1 MRETLSGSAGQK
13 RPWLA
18 AVLAFILPGLGHLYL
33 RLWLRAVGWFLL
45 IVTVGSLLIPDG
57 TEPETVSIEAAL
69 EASRSV
75 PPALTLVI
83 LAVTL
88 VSVVDAYW
96 MAARINNSDQPSLAD
111 DSPGTGTGTETG
123 TETET
128 ETGSAPTDSSTQE
141 CPNCGREIDDELTFC
156 HWCTTRVD
164 ETG

>member
-57 TEPETVSIEAAL
+57 TEPETVSVEAAL
-69 EASRSV
+69 EATESV

-111 DSPGTGTGTETG
+111 DSPGTGT
-123 TETET
+123 
-128 ETGSAPTDSSTQE
+128 ETGSAATDSSTQE